1 MPDTRERSEPIE
13 DIAHRISIGSS
24 DTDSRHDKRTPGEE
38 WQLGEHEYSLIVA
51 YNAFNRWITR
61 CMAAVGYP
69 DFSPLDILVLHNV
82 NHRKRPKRL
91 ADICF
96 ALNVEDQHTVNYAL
110 KKMLKFGLIE
120 GERRGKERF
129 YKTTLRGESVCRSYL
144 DIRAQCQS
152 DAAGQPDRNREEFQY
167 LSTALKELSG
177 FYDQAARAASSV

>member
-1 MPDTRERSEPIE
+1 MPDIRERSEPIK
-13 DIAHRISIGSS
+13 DIARRTSIGLSNAGS
-24 DTDSRHDKRTPGEE
+24 GHNKRTPGEE

-96 ALNVEDQHTVNYAL
+96 VLNVEDQHTVNYAL
-110 KKMLKFGLIE
+110 KKMLKFGLVE

-129 YKTTLRGESVCRSYL
+129 YKTTLRGESICRSYL

-152 DAAGQPDRNREEFQY
+152 DAAGQADSNRQEFHC
-167 LSTALKELSG
+167 LATALRELSG